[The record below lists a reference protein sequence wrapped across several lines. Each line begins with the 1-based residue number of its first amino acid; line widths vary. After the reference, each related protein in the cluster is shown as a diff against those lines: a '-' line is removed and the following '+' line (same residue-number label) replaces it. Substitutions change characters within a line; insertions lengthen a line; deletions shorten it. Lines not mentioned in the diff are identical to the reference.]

1 MLLFDE
7 LLKEQNLLAKI
18 SDGGANSQQPTANS
32 F

>member
-18 SDGGANSQQPTANS
+18 SDGGANSQQLLNC
-32 F
+32 